1 MDLENYWQENKKA
14 VTTIGCGLLV
24 FMIANLIVDATV
36 GDALATVKSER
47 ADQRR
52 ELRQERYD
60 SSALGLTEEDNERL
74 VEAYD
79 SLVSSV
85 AFKTRPEFL
94 PDPTLGSVAGQYFTR
109 VEAVR
114 DRLSRRASRS
124 GLRPPDDAWGIEMP
138 DTNIAPVILRHME
151 ALDFIDRVANLAID
165 AGVSRIS
172 RIQVDLDPG
181 FGSKKGLGRVERT
194 KLRFEFDTS
203 AASMASLLNMTQ
215 TPVEGDAQGQ
225 ALTIDEVE
233 VKSERN
239 RVGHVKAEVV
249 FTIVRLSEGLQEDD
263 R

>member
-1 MDLENYWQENKKA
+1 MDLENYWQENKKT
-14 VTTIGCGLLV
+14 VTVIGCGLLL
-24 FMIANLIVDATV
+24 FLIANLIVNATV
-36 GDALATVKSER
+36 GDALAAVKRER

-60 SSALGLTEEDNERL
+60 SSALRLAEEDNERL
-74 VEAYD
+74 VAAQD
-79 SLVSSV
+79 ALVSSV
-85 AFKTRPEFL
+85 AFRTRPEFL
-94 PDPTLGSVAGQYFTR
+94 TNPALGSVAGQYFTR

-151 ALDFIDRVANLAID
+151 ALDLIDRVASLAID

-194 KLRFEFDTS
+194 KVRFEFDTS
-203 AASMASLLNMTQ
+203 AASMTTLLTLAQM
-215 TPVEGDAQGQ
+215 PVEGDASGQ
-225 ALTIDEVE
+225 ALPIDEFE
-233 VKSERN
+233 IKSERN
-239 RVGHVKAEVV
+239 RVGHVKAEVI
-249 FTIVRLSEGLQEDD
+249 FTIVRLSESLEEDD